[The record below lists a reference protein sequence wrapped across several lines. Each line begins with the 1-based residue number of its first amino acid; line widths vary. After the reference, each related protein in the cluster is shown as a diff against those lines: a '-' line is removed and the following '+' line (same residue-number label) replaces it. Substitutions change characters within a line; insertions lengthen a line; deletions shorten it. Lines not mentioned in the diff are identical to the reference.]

1 LHLFCAAGT
10 SFGLPELQLGIIP
23 GFGGTQRLP
32 RAVGLQKAV
41 EMMLTSKPIKEAA
54 AQKLGLVDEV
64 VPLQQLLEAAQRL
77 ALDMAGRLAGWLD
90 GWGAGG
96 LGVWGCG

>member
-1 LHLFCAAGT
+1 MVLCPAGT

-41 EMMLTSKPIKEAA
+41 EMMLTSKPIKDGAA
-54 AQKLGLVDEV
+54 KKLGLVDEV
-64 VPLQQLLEAAQRL
+64 VPPGQLLAAAKSF
-77 ALDMAGRLAGWLD
+77 ALDMAGGQPACLVMA
-90 GWGAGG
+90 
-96 LGVWGCG
+96 CGIRA

>member
-1 LHLFCAAGT
+1 MTRIRAGLLTGT

-41 EMMLTSKPIKEAA
+41 EMMLTSKPIKDAA
-54 AQKLGLVDEV
+54 AKKLGLVDEV
-64 VPLQQLLEAAQRL
+64 APPAQLLEAAKQL
-77 ALDMAGRLAGWLD
+77 ALDIAGEQKACLHF
-90 GWGAGG
+90 
-96 LGVWGCG
+96 